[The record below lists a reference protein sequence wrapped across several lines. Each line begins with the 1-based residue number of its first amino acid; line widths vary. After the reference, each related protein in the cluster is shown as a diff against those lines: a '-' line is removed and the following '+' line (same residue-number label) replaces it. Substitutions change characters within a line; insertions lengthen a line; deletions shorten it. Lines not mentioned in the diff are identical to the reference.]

1 VDVTRLTGDDVHELG
16 AGLAGLDE
24 SLRRVTGLDLRGLA
38 LASADVSGGQSFVGR
53 WVGVVPMTSGQ
64 GVIPGFSQ
72 AVAGIVSHL
81 GCDAFVAPVS
91 DVAGLAFVIERG
103 AEVVFMADDQ
113 RFIALEVRAARVI
126 DNGEATGIVYATA
139 LAHAARGVSGRTVL
153 VVGLG
158 AVGMAAAVRL
168 ARLGAVVLAYD
179 PDLSRAEVAA
189 RSLPVLLVPSLADGL
204 AACELILDA
213 SPAAEIIPASWVTGR
228 SLVAAPGM
236 PLGTT
241 ADAVAALGERL
252 IHDPLALGVAAM
264 AAEALFGDTPRPSGP
279 GGGARSAHT
288 FTRRP
293 GERRTHVPR
302 SSGVAGRLTVCA
314 TLRDVSTERR

>member
-1 VDVTRLTGDDVHELG
+1 MTRLTDEDVRGLG
-16 AGLAGLDE
+16 ARLADLDA
-24 SLRRVTGLDLRGLA
+24 SLSRIVGLDLAGLA
-38 LASADVSGGQSFVGR
+38 LATVDVPGRSSFADR
-53 WVGVVPMTSGQ
+53 WAGVVPMTCGL

-72 AVAGIVSHL
+72 AIAGIVTHL

-91 DVAGLAFVIERG
+91 DVAGLAFVVERG
-103 AEVVFMADDQ
+103 ADLVFAADDQ
-113 RFIALEVRAARVI
+113 RFIALRVGTGRVV
-126 DNGEATGIVYATA
+126 DNGEATGSIYATA
-139 LAHAARGVSGRTVL
+139 LARAAGGVSGRAVL

-168 ARLGAVVLAYD
+168 DHLGAVVIAYD

-204 AACELILDA
+204 AACELVVDA
-213 SPAAEIIPASWVTGR
+213 SPAAGIIPASWVTAR
-228 SLVAAPGM
+228 TIVAAPGL
-236 PLGTT
+236 PLGVTP
-241 ADAVAALGERL
+241 DSAVGLGDRL

-264 AAEALFGDTPRPSGP
+264 TAAALFGDSPRSALSS
-279 GGGARSAHT
+279 GGARGAHS

-314 TLRDVSTERR
+314 TIHDVPTERR